1 MYCSGG
7 SQVLFLIPLWPK
19 PKTRARRQPEELT
32 LLLIQLRRHQAKMAG
47 VQSSSDAFTQLQ
59 QLQHNDL
66 LGPSMQVRGSTP
78 NLFYNPLQPFA
89 PALWCPPPYPPPRPA
104 FSILYHPVIHQDCVV
119 CWHCTA
125 VVFNQPSQHGLCCTL
140 DCPDGLKKRQDF
152 HSQSFIFIFYF
163 F

>member
-66 LGPSMQVRGSTP
+66 LGPSMQVRGSSP

-89 PALWCPPPYPPPRPA
+89 PALWCSPPHPPPTR
-104 FSILYHPVIHQDCVV
+104 HV
-119 CWHCTA
+119 
-125 VVFNQPSQHGLCCTL
+125 QPFPSYTTL
-140 DCPDGLKKRQDF
+140 
-152 HSQSFIFIFYF
+152 SFIKTVWSAGIARLSCSISLSSMGSVAPRTVQMALKSDRIFILSHLSF
-163 F
+163 FF